1 MRFWGIDPDLDRP
14 RLQAMRAAPPAL
26 AKDSGARRR
35 VFGAALGQWDAL
47 LAASASV
54 VPAASPIL
62 LFYALSQ
69 AGRAVCAAHTSGQ
82 PWQSR
87 GHGLSIGNLGK
98 PLGETLVR
106 PEGGSDSSFA
116 MFCKALKASP
126 LSESTTLGALW
137 AANMKLES
145 VEGLGLG
152 MPGALELSVI
162 APSYMGGPSLHA
174 QLGGDLAANLPAD
187 SAAAAAEVGERLHEY
202 PGAATGL
209 VVNTQGTSIT
219 PQGTEPRVEISW
231 RDSNGKPVPID
242 QIAPDEGNFLRPQ
255 LNQAGDTLPALAL
268 WWATLL
274 TLSSLARYHPEQW
287 NDALDRDKAVTAVP
301 IEEALNIGREML
313 PWLLITA
320 LSQ

>member
-47 LAASASV
+47 LSASASV

-87 GHGLSIGNLGK
+87 GHGLSIGDPGK
-98 PLGETLVR
+98 PLGETIVR
-106 PEGGSDSSFA
+106 PDGGSDSSFT

-126 LSESTTLGALW
+126 LSESTTLSALW
-137 AANMKLES
+137 AANRHLES
-145 VEGLGLG
+145 VDGLGLG
-152 MPGALELSVI
+152 SPPALELTIIGPAV
-162 APSYMGGPSLHA
+162 MGGPSLCA
-174 QLGGDLAANLPAD
+174 QLSGDLVAHLPAD
-187 SAAAAAEVGERLHEY
+187 YAAAATALGERLQEY
-202 PGAATGL
+202 PGASTGL
-209 VVNTQGTSIT
+209 VVNAKGTSIT
-219 PQGTEPRVEISW
+219 AGGTEPQVEIGW
-231 RDSNGKPVPID
+231 RDGNGKPVPID
-242 QIAPDEGNFLRPQ
+242 QIAPDEGNFLRPG
-255 LNQAGDTLPALAL
+255 LNQAGNTLPSLAL

-313 PWLLITA
+313 PWLLIKA
-320 LSQ
+320 LSP

>member
-1 MRFWGIDPDLDRP
+1 
-14 RLQAMRAAPPAL
+14 
-26 AKDSGARRR
+26 
-35 VFGAALGQWDAL
+35 
-47 LAASASV
+47 
-54 VPAASPIL
+54 
-62 LFYALSQ
+62 
-69 AGRAVCAAHTSGQ
+69 
-82 PWQSR
+82 
-87 GHGLSIGNLGK
+87 
-98 PLGETLVR
+98 
-106 PEGGSDSSFA
+106 